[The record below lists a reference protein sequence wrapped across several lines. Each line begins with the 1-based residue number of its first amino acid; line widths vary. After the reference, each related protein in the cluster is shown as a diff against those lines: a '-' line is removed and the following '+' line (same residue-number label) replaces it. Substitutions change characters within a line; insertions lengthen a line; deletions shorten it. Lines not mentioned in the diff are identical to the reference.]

1 MESTPSIVATSELV
15 AQFLDAK
22 IAGRRSPKTIAT
34 YRDRLT
40 RFAAWL
46 KDRPITRAT
55 LRAYLVQLQTQP
67 GLSAASAW
75 SYFHDVGVFCSW
87 LVDEEIL
94 DKNPARKLA
103 PSKPKRLPASYSAD
117 QLLRLLAVCDERDR
131 AVLIVLLDTG
141 LRAGELVS
149 LNRRSI
155 DWATGRFTVIGKG
168 DKERAGELSAYAID
182 ALVQALTLREDTDP
196 ALFVG
201 LKGRLTTS
209 GLRQIISRRAQE
221 AGIRDDVRRLVHGF
235 RATFAKAYIM
245 QGGDLESLRRLLGHT
260 SIAMAAHYAQ
270 LADDELLA
278 TKRRVNPLG
287 RFLPEAGR

>member
-1 MESTPSIVATSELV
+1 MDLSTVATSDLV

-22 IAGRRSPKTIAT
+22 IAARRSPKTIAT

-40 RFAAWL
+40 RFATWL
-46 KDRPITRAT
+46 GARPITRAT
-55 LRAYLVQLQTQP
+55 LRAYLADLQTQP
-67 GLSAASAW
+67 SLSPASAW

-87 LVDEEIL
+87 LVEEEII
-94 DKNPARKLA
+94 DKNPARRLA
-103 PSKPKRLPASYSAD
+103 PTKPKRLPASYSAD
-117 QLLRLLAVCDERDR
+117 HLIRLLAVCDERDR

-155 DWATGRFTVIGKG
+155 DWESGRFTVIGKG
-168 DKERAGELSAYAID
+168 DKERAGELSAYARA
-182 ALVQALTLREDTDP
+182 ALRCALELREDTDP
-196 ALFVG
+196 ALFTG
-201 LKGRLTTS
+201 PKGRLTPS
-209 GLRQIISRRAQE
+209 GLRQMISRRARE

-235 RATFAKAYIM
+235 RATFAKAYIL

-278 TKRRVNPLG
+278 TKRRINPLG
-287 RFLPEAGR
+287 RFFPDAG